1 MVWIRAAAKAS
12 RTEQR
17 TQPRTHRRRTRDARR
32 VNRQTA
38 LETGKTTEIDLDSM
52 IAAYSRS
59 TEVPPIEFWRR
70 AVEMWQTS
78 LID

>member
-1 MVWIRAAAKAS
+1 MMVWIRAAAKAI
-12 RTEQR
+12 RTEHGR
-17 TQPRTHRRRTRDARR
+17 SPARIAAERDVGESTVRRF
-32 VNRQTA
+32 
-38 LETGKTTEIDLDSM
+38 ETGKTTEIDLDSM